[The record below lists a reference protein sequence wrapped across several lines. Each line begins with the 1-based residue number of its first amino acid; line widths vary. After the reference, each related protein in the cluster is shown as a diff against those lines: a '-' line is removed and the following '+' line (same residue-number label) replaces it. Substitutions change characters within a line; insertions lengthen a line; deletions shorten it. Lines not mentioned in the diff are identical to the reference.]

1 MRGIMTIDQF
11 IQTEQN
17 KSVKYPNYYYQKVI
31 SEDDLHVIM
40 NYQSIMD
47 RYVQYIRD
55 YITEIELSQE
65 EMRKYRYNPKRL
77 SFNLYGTTSY
87 WWSIIFANQIHSLT
101 EFDFSRDNVIKVF
114 TREGISAFSTVLS
127 VDKTFISE
135 NQSEVSKDRKSVTSM
150 LQKQNAEEINASST

>member
-1 MRGIMTIDQF
+1 MTIDQF

-17 KSVKYPNYYYQKVI
+17 KSVNYPNYYYQKVI
-31 SEDDLHVIM
+31 SEDDLHIIM

>member
-1 MRGIMTIDQF
+1 MTIDQF

-17 KSVKYPNYYYQKVI
+17 KSGKYPNYYYQKVI

-101 EFDFSRDNVIKVF
+101 EFDFS
-114 TREGISAFSTVLS
+114 
-127 VDKTFISE
+127 
-135 NQSEVSKDRKSVTSM
+135 
-150 LQKQNAEEINASST
+150 

>member
-1 MRGIMTIDQF
+1 MTIDQF

-127 VDKTFISE
+127 VDKAFISE

>member
-1 MRGIMTIDQF
+1 MTIDQF

-47 RYVQYIRD
+47 RYAQYIRD

>member
-1 MRGIMTIDQF
+1 MTIDQF

-150 LQKQNAEEINASST
+150 LQKQNAEEINTSST

>member
-1 MRGIMTIDQF
+1 MTIDQF

-101 EFDFSRDNVIKVF
+101 EFDFSRDNVIKVL
-114 TREGISAFSTVLS
+114 TREGISALSTVLS
-127 VDKTFISE
+127 VDKIFISE

>member
-1 MRGIMTIDQF
+1 MTINQF

-31 SEDDLHVIM
+31 SEDDLHIIM

-114 TREGISAFSTVLS
+114 TREGISAFSAVLS

-150 LQKQNAEEINASST
+150 LQKQNAEEINASSS

>member
-1 MRGIMTIDQF
+1 MTIDQF

-31 SEDDLHVIM
+31 SEDDLQVIM

>member
-1 MRGIMTIDQF
+1 MTIDQF

-150 LQKQNAEEINASST
+150 LQKQNTEEINASST

>member
-1 MRGIMTIDQF
+1 MTIDQF

-65 EMRKYRYNPKRL
+65 EMRKYRYNRKRL

>member
-1 MRGIMTIDQF
+1 MTIDQF
-11 IQTEQN
+11 IQNEQN

>member
-1 MRGIMTIDQF
+1 MTIDQF

-31 SEDDLHVIM
+31 SEDELHVIM

-150 LQKQNAEEINASST
+150 LQKQNAEEINASSN

>member
-1 MRGIMTIDQF
+1 MTIDQF

-31 SEDDLHVIM
+31 SEDDLQVIM

-150 LQKQNAEEINASST
+150 LQKQHAEEINASST

>member
-1 MRGIMTIDQF
+1 MTIDQF

-31 SEDDLHVIM
+31 SEDELHVIM

>member
-1 MRGIMTIDQF
+1 MTIDQF

-17 KSVKYPNYYYQKVI
+17 KSVKYPNYYYQTVI

>member
-1 MRGIMTIDQF
+1 MTIDQF

>member
-1 MRGIMTIDQF
+1 MTIDQF

-114 TREGISAFSTVLS
+114 TREGISAFSTALS

>member
-1 MRGIMTIDQF
+1 MTIDQF
-11 IQTEQN
+11 IQAEQN

-114 TREGISAFSTVLS
+114 TREGISAFSTVLA

>member
-1 MRGIMTIDQF
+1 MTIDQF

-17 KSVKYPNYYYQKVI
+17 KSVRYPNYYYQKVI

-47 RYVQYIRD
+47 RYAQYIRD

>member
-1 MRGIMTIDQF
+1 MTIEQF

-47 RYVQYIRD
+47 RYAQYIRD

>member
-1 MRGIMTIDQF
+1 MTIDQF

-150 LQKQNAEEINASST
+150 LQKQHAEEINASST

>member
-1 MRGIMTIDQF
+1 MTIDQF

-150 LQKQNAEEINASST
+150 LQKQNAEEINASSN

>member
-1 MRGIMTIDQF
+1 MTIDQF

-87 WWSIIFANQIHSLT
+87 GWSIIFANQIHSLT

>member
-1 MRGIMTIDQF
+1 MTINQF

-17 KSVKYPNYYYQKVI
+17 KSVKFPNYYYQKVI
-31 SEDDLHVIM
+31 SENDLHVIM

>member
-1 MRGIMTIDQF
+1 MTIDQF

-17 KSVKYPNYYYQKVI
+17 KSVKYPNYFYQKVI

-150 LQKQNAEEINASST
+150 LQKQNAEEINVSST

>member
-1 MRGIMTIDQF
+1 MTIEQF

-55 YITEIELSQE
+55 YLTEIELSQE
-65 EMRKYRYNPKRL
+65 EIRKYRYNPKRL

>member
-1 MRGIMTIDQF
+1 MTIDQF

-150 LQKQNAEEINASST
+150 LQKQNAEKINASST

>member
-1 MRGIMTIDQF
+1 MTIDQF

-55 YITEIELSQE
+55 YLTEIELSQE

>member
-1 MRGIMTIDQF
+1 MTIDQF
-11 IQTEQN
+11 IQTEKN
-17 KSVKYPNYYYQKVI
+17 KSVKYPNYFYQKVI

-127 VDKTFISE
+127 VDKSFISE

>member
-1 MRGIMTIDQF
+1 MTIDQF

-17 KSVKYPNYYYQKVI
+17 KSVKYPYYYYQKVI

>member
-1 MRGIMTIDQF
+1 MTIAQF
-11 IQTEQN
+11 IQAEQN

>member
-1 MRGIMTIDQF
+1 MLFR
-11 IQTEQN
+11 
-17 KSVKYPNYYYQKVI
+17 S
-31 SEDDLHVIM
+31 
-40 NYQSIMD
+40 
-47 RYVQYIRD
+47 
-55 YITEIELSQE
+55 ELSQE

>member
-1 MRGIMTIDQF
+1 MTINQF

>member
-1 MRGIMTIDQF
+1 MTIDQF

-17 KSVKYPNYYYQKVI
+17 KSVKYPNYYYYQKVI

>member
-1 MRGIMTIDQF
+1 MTIDQF

-150 LQKQNAEEINASST
+150 LQKQNAEEINACST

>member
-1 MRGIMTIDQF
+1 MTIDQF

-150 LQKQNAEEINASST
+150 LQKQNAEEINASSK

>member
-1 MRGIMTIDQF
+1 MTIEQF

-55 YITEIELSQE
+55 YLTEIELSQE

-150 LQKQNAEEINASST
+150 LQKQNAEEINASSN

>member
-1 MRGIMTIDQF
+1 MTIDQF

-65 EMRKYRYNPKRL
+65 EIRKYRYNPKRL

-150 LQKQNAEEINASST
+150 LQKQNAEEINASSN

>member
-1 MRGIMTIDQF
+1 MTIDQF

-150 LQKQNAEEINASST
+150 LQKQNSEEINASST

>member
-1 MRGIMTIDQF
+1 MTIEQF

-55 YITEIELSQE
+55 YLTEIELSQE

-150 LQKQNAEEINASST
+150 LQKQNAEEINASSI